1 MKPPVFREVSTY
13 FFIEYHD
20 TTHGIK
26 FLYQN
31 IRETTKN
38 LNKNQL
44 YQVTK
49 KKNARYL
56 FITVLGGS
64 VQYVKNL

>member
-31 IRETTKN
+31 IRETIKN
-38 LNKNQL
+38 FKKNQW

-49 KKNARYL
+49 KKMRGISL
-56 FITVLGGS
+56 ILKIILKLLTS
-64 VQYVKNL
+64 